1 MSNKTLR
8 MQAYKWLKKKII
20 TLEFPMGSPLLES
33 DLCQET
39 GLGRTPV
46 REAVQQLA
54 SEGLISIRPRKGI
67 FVSDINFLDFDN
79 LIEARIMLETHVI
92 RRVADTITPKQSEKL
107 RMLFVDVPDLIDKGD
122 INGLLVIERS
132 FHQSLVSLLENPYLD
147 SIAERI
153 YDLVERTW
161 QLSFRKRSKSD
172 LARTLNDHLVILEEL
187 EKGDVNAA
195 EKVTLDHIL
204 NFRSKVFRQPEV

>member
-1 MSNKTLR
+1 
-8 MQAYKWLKKKII
+8 MQAYEWLKKKII
-20 TLEFPMGSPLLES
+20 TLEFPMGSALLES

-54 SEGLISIRPRKGI
+54 SEGLISIRPRKGT
-67 FVSDINFLDFDN
+67 FVSDINFLDFEN
-79 LIEARIMLETHVI
+79 LLEARIMLETHVI
-92 RRVADTITPKQSEKL
+92 RRLTDTITPKQTEKL
-107 RMLFVDVPDLIDKGD
+107 RMLFVDVPELIDKGD
-122 INGLLVIERS
+122 ITGLLVIERS
-132 FHQSLVSLLENPYLD
+132 FHQSLVSFLENPYLD
-147 SIAERI
+147 SMSEHI

-161 QLSFRKRSKSD
+161 QLSFRRRTKSG
-172 LARTLNDHLVILEEL
+172 LTSTLNEHLVILDAL

-204 NFRSKVFRQPEV
+204 NFKSKVLRQP

>member
-1 MSNKTLR
+1 MANKTLR
-8 MQAYKWLKKKII
+8 IQAYEWLKKKII

-33 DLCQET
+33 DICRET

-54 SEGLISIRPRKGI
+54 SEGLISIRPRKGT

-79 LIEARIMLETHVI
+79 LLEARIMLETHVI
-92 RRVADTITPKQSEKL
+92 RKLADIITPKQTEQL
-107 RMLFVDVPDLIDKGD
+107 RMLFADVPELIDKGD

-132 FHQSLVSLLENPYLD
+132 FHQSLVSFLENPYLD
-147 SIAERI
+147 SMAERI

-161 QLSFRKRSKSD
+161 HLSFKRRTKSD
-172 LARTLNDHLVILEEL
+172 LASTLNEHLIILKEL
-187 EKGDVNAA
+187 EGGDPKAA
-195 EKVTLDHIL
+195 EKATLDHIL
-204 NFRSKVFRQPEV
+204 NFKSKVLRQP

>member
-1 MSNKTLR
+1 
-8 MQAYKWLKKKII
+8 MQAYEWLKKKII

-54 SEGLISIRPRKGI
+54 SEGLISIRPRKGT
-67 FVSDINFLDFDN
+67 FVSDINFLDFEN
-79 LIEARIMLETHVI
+79 LLEARIMLETHVI
-92 RRVADTITPKQSEKL
+92 RRLTDTITPKQTEKL
-107 RMLFVDVPDLIDKGD
+107 RMLFVDVPELIDKGD
-122 INGLLVIERS
+122 ITGLLVIERS
-132 FHQSLVSLLENPYLD
+132 FHQSLVSFLENPYLD
-147 SIAERI
+147 SMSEHI

-161 QLSFRKRSKSD
+161 QLSFRRRTKSG
-172 LARTLNDHLVILEEL
+172 LASTLNEHLVILDAL

-204 NFRSKVFRQPEV
+204 NFKSKVLRQP

>member
-1 MSNKTLR
+1 
-8 MQAYKWLKKKII
+8 MQAYEWLKKKII

-54 SEGLISIRPRKGI
+54 SEGLISIRPRKGT
-67 FVSDINFLDFDN
+67 FVSDINFLDFEN
-79 LIEARIMLETHVI
+79 LLEARIMLETHVI
-92 RRVADTITPKQSEKL
+92 RRLTDTITPKQTEKL
-107 RMLFVDVPDLIDKGD
+107 RMLFVDVPELIDKGD
-122 INGLLVIERS
+122 ITGLLVIERS
-132 FHQSLVSLLENPYLD
+132 FHQSLVSFLENPYLD
-147 SIAERI
+147 SMSEHI

-161 QLSFRKRSKSD
+161 QLSFRRRTKSG
-172 LARTLNDHLVILEEL
+172 LTSTLNEHLVILDAL

-204 NFRSKVFRQPEV
+204 NFKSKVLRQP